1 MDMAPAGST
10 TIASS
15 LYICKIVVQIFPSG
29 TKCISSS
36 ASLQNEKV
44 ISPTL
49 FTEAPSTNLSMF
61 SNSTGS
67 PDFNAQNILGAP
79 SGSKPITFVFGDFC
93 LK

>member
-1 MDMAPAGST
+1 MAPAGST
-10 TIASS
+10 TMASS

-36 ASLQNEKV
+36 ASLQKEKV
-44 ISPTL
+44 TSPTL
-49 FTEAPSTNLSMF
+49 FTEAPSTNLSIF

-79 SGSKPITFVFGDFC
+79 SGSNPIILVVGEC
-93 LK
+93 SLK